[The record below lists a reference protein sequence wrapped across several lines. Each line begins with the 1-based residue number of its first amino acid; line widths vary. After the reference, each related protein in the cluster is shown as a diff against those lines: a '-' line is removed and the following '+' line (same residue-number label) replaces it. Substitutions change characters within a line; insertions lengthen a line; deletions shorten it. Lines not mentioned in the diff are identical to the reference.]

1 MTAFYSYQDRLHGP
15 AGVGRSP
22 IASTSRRMKRLRAL
36 VRRAVD
42 RTIDA
47 FGPPAD
53 ASLEPAAYGNRDPDN
68 NTARFPQ
75 RPMILGDKWDF

>member
-1 MTAFYSYQDRLHGP
+1 MTAFYSHQDRLHGP

-36 VRRAVD
+36 VRQAVD

-47 FGPPAD
+47 FGPRAD
-53 ASLEPAAYGNRDPDN
+53 SLEPAARGNRVPDG

-75 RPMILGDKWDF
+75 QPMILGDKWDF

>member
-1 MTAFYSYQDRLHGP
+1 
-15 AGVGRSP
+15 
-22 IASTSRRMKRLRAL
+22 MKRLRAL
-36 VRRAVD
+36 LRRAVD

-47 FGPPAD
+47 FGPRAD
-53 ASLEPAAYGNRDPDN
+53 ASLEPAAYGNRVPGN

>member
-1 MTAFYSYQDRLHGP
+1 MTAFYSHRDRLHGP

-22 IASTSRRMKRLRAL
+22 IASTSRRMKRLRAM
-36 VRRAVD
+36 VRQAVD

-47 FGPPAD
+47 FGPRAD
-53 ASLEPAAYGNRDPDN
+53 SLEPAARGNRVPDG

-75 RPMILGDKWDF
+75 QPMILGDKWDF

>member
-1 MTAFYSYQDRLHGP
+1 MTAFYSHQDRLHGP

-36 VRRAVD
+36 VRRAID

-47 FGPPAD
+47 FGPRAD
-53 ASLEPAAYGNRDPDN
+53 SLEPAAHSNRVPDN
-68 NTARFPQ
+68 GMARFPQ
-75 RPMILGDKWDF
+75 QPMILGDKWDF